1 MDLEEFKPVRPY
13 KTLSTLTHQEFTL
26 LITSHDPTAVEW
38 RRLHKMEFEISLKA
52 SDLLNDFFKRNTD
65 S

>member
-1 MDLEEFKPVRPY
+1 MDLEEFKPIRPI
-13 KTLSTLTHQEFTL
+13 KTLSTLTNQEFTL
-26 LITSHDPTAVEW
+26 LITSHDPTAIEW
-38 RRLHKMEFEISLKA
+38 RRLHKMEFETRLKA